1 MSLRKRSWRLALIA
15 LLPCIALL
23 LLATPTPVVQKSLA
37 QDSCLGCGCG
47 PGPLP
52 QDPRS
57 FDDFIRRAYL
67 GALGR
72 QPTCAERN
80 NEYNRLVAAMPVSS
94 DPNSAFDRE
103 ARRFVSTLF
112 QTQASF
118 DDPSLDV
125 YAQTTAYQAR
135 NPWPDNRLN
144 EDATRA
150 FVTDCYHAFLQR
162 EPDAEGLC
170 YWTKVA
176 LGEVHGRKH
185 VLRAFEDSIEFND
198 LVSKLFDS
206 GPPCCITRCPIGTVF
221 NPDTCSC
228 ESDGGC
234 TDIRF
239 GCYQ

>member
-1 MSLRKRSWRLALIA
+1 MSLRKRPLRLALIA
-15 LLPCIALL
+15 FLPCIALL
-23 LLATPTPVVQKSLA
+23 MLVPPLPVVQKTSA
-37 QDSCLGCGCG
+37 QCGSCGCG

-52 QDPRS
+52 EDPRS
-57 FDDFIRRAYL
+57 FDDFIRNAYL

-72 QPTCAERN
+72 LPTCTERQ
-80 NEYNRLVAAMPVSS
+80 NEYNRLVAAEPVSS

-125 YAQTTAYQAR
+125 YAQTAAYQAR
-135 NPWPDNRLN
+135 NPWPDNRL
-144 EDATRA
+144 DPQKTQD

-162 EPDAEGLC
+162 EPDPEGLC
-170 YWTKVA
+170 FWTQIA
-176 LGEVHGRKH
+176 LSETHGRKH

-198 LVSKLFDS
+198 LVSKLFDG
-206 GPPCCITRCPIGTVF
+206 GPPCCITHCPIGTVF

-228 ESDGGC
+228 ESDGGGC
-234 TDIRF
+234 I
-239 GCYQ
+239 GCYQY